1 MTLAGCK
8 VPAAAPIAF
17 VSCQRQVWVGQLSVG
32 YFPFGLLLCSKTA
45 FLATATQ
52 LMYSSQWL
60 SMFLERLRFWIIFPG
75 HIVK

>member
-1 MTLAGCK
+1 M
-8 VPAAAPIAF
+8 AF

>member
-52 LMYSSQWL
+52 LMYSS
-60 SMFLERLRFWIIFPG
+60 
-75 HIVK
+75 